1 MKILYI
7 GEPGTANLVHS
18 GVAPSHW
25 LYGAMEM
32 EKSGNEV
39 VWEKERHALWN
50 DVKFLLKYRPDKI
63 FIPNLNIGN
72 HRLLLALKALGLVRI
87 PLDAFLHH
95 GRKERGIKGL
105 IARFLLGGVDHIS
118 FLSKGSMQETID
130 AGNVRAEKCCTPGW
144 WPDTAYY
151 SKIKTSNHGRFVS
164 TGKENRD
171 FDTLIEAFR
180 ITGAPL
186 TIMTAHQHGTE
197 NYDDLYDK
205 CRDIPNIK
213 VIITENSGSV
223 YPQMVEEM
231 AAARA
236 LVCPLLQDRLDYC
249 VGLSTIADAIGLN
262 KPLIVTRNP
271 YHDGCYMTDNTYQ
284 VTTVDEW
291 VAAIRAL
298 QS

>member
-7 GEPGTANLVHS
+7 GEPQTASLVHS

-32 EKSGNEV
+32 EKAGNEV
-39 VWEKERHALWN
+39 VWGKERHSLFN
-50 DVKFLLKYRPDKI
+50 DVKLLLKHRPNKI

-72 HRLLLALKALGLVRI
+72 HRLLLALKTLGLVRT
-87 PLDAFLHH
+87 PLDVFLHH
-95 GRKERGIKGL
+95 GRKELGTKGV
-105 IARFLLGGVDHIS
+105 IARFLLSGVDHIS
-118 FLSKGSMQETID
+118 FLSKKSMQETID
-130 AGNVRAEKCCTPGW
+130 AGNVKAEKCNTPGW
-144 WPDTAYY
+144 WPDAEYY
-151 SKIKTSNHGRFVS
+151 SKIKTSDNGRFVS

-186 TIMTAHQHGTE
+186 TIMTAHKHGTE
-197 NYDDLYDK
+197 SYDNLYEK

-213 VIITENSGSV
+213 VIITDNTGSV
-223 YPQMVEEM
+223 YPQMVKEM

-249 VGLSTIADAIGLN
+249 VGLSTVADAVGLD

-271 YHDGCYMTDNTYQ
+271 YHDKCYIIGDTIQ
-284 VTTVDEW
+284 VMKVDEW
-291 VAAIRAL
+291 VTAIRAL
-298 QS
+298 QK